1 MTVLNAIFPIFTLL
15 FLGSLLKH
23 LGITNKTFLK
33 TSDKLVYFIFFPV
46 MLFWKIG
53 TSAPD
58 KGVSV
63 NLCAAAIIAVLIVY
77 LLSLFAIRLFH
88 ITNFQ
93 AGSFSQ
99 ACYRFNTYIGMAIV
113 MNALGESG
121 IRYFG
126 ILIGF
131 VIPIINVLAVST
143 LIWHSGKKGSLG
155 QNFTYLLKALISNPL
170 ILGCAAGILFSRSQ
184 ASFPVFIDNTFSLM
198 TSVTMPLALISIG
211 GSLSL
216 AGLKHNTKISLIASM
231 LKILI
236 LPIIGFFILKTFS
249 VTGIAFKAGMIFFTL
264 PTSTAIYVLSA
275 QLNSDTQL
283 ASAAIMLSTLLSF
296 ISLSVVLLI

>member
-1 MTVLNAIFPIFTLL
+1 MIVLNAIFPIFILL
-15 FLGSLLKH
+15 LLGSLLKH
-23 LGITNKTFLK
+23 FGITNKIFLK
-33 TSDKLVYFIFFPV
+33 TADKLVYFIFFPA

-53 TSAPD
+53 SSAPD

-63 NLCAAAIIAVLIVY
+63 DLCAASILAVVIVY
-77 LLSLFAIRLFH
+77 LLSLLFIRWFH
-88 ITNFQ
+88 IPGFQ

-113 MNALGESG
+113 MTTLGESG

-131 VIPIINVLAVST
+131 AIPIINVLAVGT
-143 LIWHSGKKGSLG
+143 LIWHSNKKKSLG
-155 QNFTYLLKALISNPL
+155 QNIMYLLKALIFNPL
-170 ILGCAAGILFSRSQ
+170 ILGCVAGIVFSRFQ
-184 ASFPVFIDNTFSLM
+184 LSFAVFIDNTFRLM

-211 GSLSL
+211 GSLTL
-216 AGLKHNTKISLIASM
+216 AGLKQNIKLSFLAAG
-231 LKILI
+231 LKLLI
-236 LPIIGFFILKTFS
+236 LPVIGCLLLKSFFI
-249 VTGIAFKAGMIFFTL
+249 TGVPFKAGMIFFAL

-275 QLNSDTQL
+275 QLDSDTQM

-296 ISLSVVLLI
+296 VSLSAVLLI